1 MNHQIGVRRE
11 GERRSLCLVRSAR
24 WGRARLRRFVQ
35 RGETRYESVFRVQ
48 MICRVPGITAYDL
61 DFLPRG
67 LVFVLHITPG
77 ILLEECSEDS
87 SDYGIVS
94 VW

>member
-1 MNHQIGVRRE
+1 
-11 GERRSLCLVRSAR
+11 VRSAR